1 MSHVLEGMFPMSLAK
16 YEKTILQLV
25 NDCAEKGKTLSQGL
39 ANNGVMDALY
49 LYYKPSTE
57 NENGI
62 LALVQ
67 DSENA
72 PEGFILATGEGL
84 RCNVA
89 YSDYFRWVKARVGRL
104 PILAQ
109 NL

>member
-1 MSHVLEGMFPMSLAK
+1 MSLAK
-16 YEKTILQLV
+16 YEQTILQLV
-25 NDCAEKGKTLSQGL
+25 KDCADKGKSLSQSL
-39 ANNGVMDALY
+39 ANSGVMDALY

-57 NENGI
+57 TENGV
-62 LALVQ
+62 LSLVQ
-67 DSENA
+67 DSANA
-72 PEGFILATGEGL
+72 PDGFILATGEGL

-89 YSDYFRWVKARVGRL
+89 YSDYFQWVKARVSRL

>member
-1 MSHVLEGMFPMSLAK
+1 MTLAK

-25 NDCAEKGKTLSQGL
+25 NECAENGKALAQEL
-39 ANNGVMDALY
+39 ANNGNMDALY
-49 LYYKPSTE
+49 LYYKQSTE
-57 NENGI
+57 NENGV
-62 LALVQ
+62 LLLVQ

-72 PEGFILATGEGL
+72 PNGFTLATGEGL

-89 YSDYFRWVKARVGRL
+89 YTDYFQWVRSRVNRL